1 MGRAPLRTLLQGQD
15 GKNLE
20 TERRGV
26 LYARRCLPNQAS
38 KRETVLHRAPS
49 ADASGG
55 AHGEE
60 TAEFE
65 PEPCKYVRA
74 ACAGK
79 EGEAFQGPRA
89 WSLGSLFLEGR
100 PRFARAG
107 RFAMSLHDAD
117 NKNVQC

>member
-1 MGRAPLRTLLQGQD
+1 MERTW
-15 GKNLE
+15 KRN
-20 TERRGV
+20 GV
-26 LYARRCLPNQAS
+26 ASCTHADAYPIRQVKGNRPSPSPQRRCV
-38 KRETVLHRAPS
+38 R
-49 ADASGG
+49 GG
-55 AHGEE
+55 SWGGDRRV
-60 TAEFE
+60 E